1 MEKSASPDLIERAK
15 KIKLLILDVDG
26 VLTDGSLL
34 IGPSGEFCKK
44 FHAQDGLG
52 ITLSKKFGLKTAII
66 TGRTSTM
73 VEFRANELKIDAF
86 YQGQRNKLNALAAL
100 QKQFNVNLSEI
111 AYVGDD
117 LIDLP
122 VLTKVGLACAVANA
136 VPEVKARS
144 HYITNAS
151 GGHGA
156 VRQVI
161 EMILKAQGFWE
172 QIISAYIQ
180 AKPFEDIEQ

>member
-1 MEKSASPDLIERAK
+1 MEKTVNLDLIERAK

-26 VLTDGSLL
+26 VMTDGTLL
-34 IGPSGEFCKK
+34 IGPSGELCKN

-66 TGRTSTM
+66 TGRTSEM
-73 VEFRANELKIDAF
+73 VEFRANELKVDAL
-86 YQGQRNKLNALAAL
+86 YQGQRNKLNALIKL
-100 QKQFNVNLSEI
+100 QKQFNVNLNEI

-122 VLTKVGLACAVANA
+122 ILTKVGLACAVQNA
-136 VPEVKARS
+136 VLEVKAHS
-144 HYITNAS
+144 HYITEAS

-161 EMILKAQGFWE
+161 EMILRAQGFWD
-172 QIISAYIQ
+172 QIVSDYIQ

>member
-1 MEKSASPDLIERAK
+1 MEKTVSLDLIERAK

-26 VLTDGSLL
+26 VLTDGKLI
-34 IGPSGEFCKK
+34 IGPSGEICKT
-44 FHAQDGLG
+44 FHVHDGLG
-52 ITLSKKFGLKTAII
+52 IAISKKFGLKTAII
-66 TGRTSTM
+66 TGRISKM
-73 VEFRANELKIDAF
+73 VAFRANELKIDAL
-86 YQGQRNKLNALAAL
+86 YQGQSNKMNALVKL
-100 QKQFNVNLSEI
+100 QQEFQVNLDEI

-122 VLTKVGLACAVANA
+122 VMTRVGLACAVPNA
-136 VPEVKARS
+136 VTEVKVHS
-144 HYITNAS
+144 HYITEAH

-161 EMILKAQGFWE
+161 EMILKAQGFWD
-172 QIISAYIQ
+172 QVISDYIQ

>member
-1 MEKSASPDLIERAK
+1 MEKTVRADLIERAK

-26 VLTDGSLL
+26 VLTDGKLI
-34 IGPSGEFCKK
+34 IGPSGELCKT
-44 FHAQDGLG
+44 FHVHDGLG
-52 ITLSKKFGLKTAII
+52 IALSKSFGLKTAII
-66 TGRTSTM
+66 TGRKSKM
-73 VEFRANELKIDAF
+73 VEFRVNELKIDAL
-86 YQGQRNKLNALAAL
+86 YQGQGNKVEALAKL
-100 QKQFNVNLSEI
+100 QKEFNVNLDEI

-122 VLTKVGLACAVANA
+122 VMSKVGLACAVPNA
-136 VPEVKARS
+136 VSEVKANAQ
-144 HYITNAS
+144 YITEAH

-161 EMILKAQGFWE
+161 EMILKAQGFWD

>member
-1 MEKSASPDLIERAK
+1 MEKIVRADLIERAR

-26 VLTDGSLL
+26 VLTDGKLI
-34 IGPSGEFCKK
+34 IGPSGELCKT
-44 FHAQDGLG
+44 FHVHDGLG
-52 ITLSKKFGLKTAII
+52 IALSKSFGLKTAII
-66 TGRTSTM
+66 TGRKSKM
-73 VEFRANELKIDAF
+73 VEFRVNELKIDAL
-86 YQGQRNKLNALAAL
+86 YQGQGNKVEALAKL
-100 QKQFNVNLSEI
+100 QKQFNVSLDEI

-122 VLTKVGLACAVANA
+122 VMIKVGLACAVQNA
-136 VPEVKARS
+136 VAEVKANS
-144 HYITNAS
+144 HYITEAS

-161 EMILKAQGFWE
+161 EMILKAQGFWD

>member
-1 MEKSASPDLIERAK
+1 MEKTVRADLSERAK

-26 VLTDGSLL
+26 VLTDGKLI
-34 IGPSGEFCKK
+34 IGPSGELCKT
-44 FHAQDGLG
+44 FHVHDGLG
-52 ITLSKKFGLKTAII
+52 IALSKSFGLKTAII
-66 TGRTSTM
+66 TGRKSKM
-73 VEFRANELKIDAF
+73 VEFRVNELKIDAL
-86 YQGQRNKLNALAAL
+86 YQGQGNKVEALAKL
-100 QKQFNVNLSEI
+100 QKEFNVNLDEI

-122 VLTKVGLACAVANA
+122 VMSKVGLACAVPNA
-136 VPEVKARS
+136 VSEVKANAQ
-144 HYITNAS
+144 YITEAH

-161 EMILKAQGFWE
+161 EMILKAQGFWD